1 MADDNW
7 DKLNKLTKATNRS
20 SLEKKVGKISKVISD
35 PDMYNVNIASR
46 EKFEELEKRVVEL
59 EEVVVKLN
67 KRIDGLSYLVKK
79 SI

>member
-46 EKFEELEKRVVEL
+46 EKFEELEKRMVEL
-59 EEVVVKLN
+59 EELVVKLN

>member
-7 DKLNKLTKATNRS
+7 DKLDKTTDKPKKS

-46 EKFEELEKRVVEL
+46 EKFEELEKRMVEL
-59 EEVVVKLN
+59 EELVVKLN

>member
-46 EKFEELEKRVVEL
+46 EKFEELEKRMVEI
-59 EEVVVKLN
+59 EELVVKLN

>member
-59 EEVVVKLN
+59 EELVVKLN

>member
-46 EKFEELEKRVVEL
+46 EKFEELEKRMVKL
-59 EEVVVKLN
+59 EELVVKLN

>member
-59 EEVVVKLN
+59 EELA
-67 KRIDGLSYLVKK
+67 DFDLFQ
-79 SI
+79 